1 MTCFWKPHFSVQNH
15 RHFSHVLRW
24 RMAIQMKKPSST
36 SSTWSLGN
44 VVDKFGH
51 PKIRWFRFA
60 HVCSLFTFHK
70 LRWYTN
76 IPQLYWSK
84 PFPES
89 RLFAADWGAIWFSM
103 SRVYP
108 PENKHGSPPCPA
120 IFISSVGIFQTFQTR
135 IFEQGLPIF
144 HLFGSREFGPL
155 GLTDLMAGWRI
166 QIFHRGVKKWNND
179 ESVAFE
185 TWNFGPRFWPYLL
198 QRGQWKAPEKILIL
212 RCCWKYHSCDDIPS
226 YPHVLPITWINGLFR
241 SFIEAGEMS
250 HSIP

>member
-120 IFISSVGIFQTFQTR
+120 IFISSVGIFQTFQTFQTR

-166 QIFHRGVKKWNND
+166 QMSSRFFIVGWRSGTMMKAWPLRHEILVHDFGHICCSGDSEKHQKKYSSWDVVENITHATIFHH
-179 ESVAFE
+179 
-185 TWNFGPRFWPYLL
+185 
-198 QRGQWKAPEKILIL
+198 ILMF
-212 RCCWKYHSCDDIPS
+212 SP
-226 YPHVLPITWINGLFR
+226 
-241 SFIEAGEMS
+241 
-250 HSIP
+250 